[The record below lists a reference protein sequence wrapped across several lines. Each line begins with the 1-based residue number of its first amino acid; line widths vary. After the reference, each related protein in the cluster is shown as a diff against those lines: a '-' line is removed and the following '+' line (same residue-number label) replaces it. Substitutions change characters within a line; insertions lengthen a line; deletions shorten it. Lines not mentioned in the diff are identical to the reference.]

1 MEHKQPVSEREVS
14 ERKPYEKPTIVY
26 RQPLE
31 ARASVCT
38 PAPPGKSDANCTQAF
53 S

>member
-1 MEHKQPVSEREVS
+1 MEHKQPVNEREVS

-38 PAPPGKSDANCTQAF
+38 GGGAKSDASCTIAF

>member
-1 MEHKQPVSEREVS
+1 MEHKQPVNEHEVS
-14 ERKPYEKPTIVY
+14 ERKPYEKPMIVY

-31 ARASVCT
+31 ARASVCS
-38 PAPPGKSDANCTQAF
+38 PQPPGKSDATCTSGF